1 VEHAAQGQKRHQ
13 HQLERLLVE
22 SPRVLDAE
30 LPDHPLVKQRQ
41 EWLDLAQKMRLD
53 RVVDART
60 GARYLPQTQTLRAT
74 SIQLVVVRGSGG
86 DARGGPEKAS

>member
-1 VEHAAQGQKRHQ
+1 
-13 HQLERLLVE
+13 
-22 SPRVLDAE
+22 
-30 LPDHPLVKQRQ
+30 
-41 EWLDLAQKMRLD
+41 MRLD

-86 DARGGPEKAS
+86 DARGGAGESFLMLGAPGPAET